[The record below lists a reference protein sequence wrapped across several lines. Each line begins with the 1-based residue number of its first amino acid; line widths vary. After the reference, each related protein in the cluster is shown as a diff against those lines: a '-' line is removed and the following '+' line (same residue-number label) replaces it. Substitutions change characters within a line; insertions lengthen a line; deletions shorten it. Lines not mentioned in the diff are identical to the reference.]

1 MSIPTFLKLLVA
13 IDKPSK
19 FHISTQLESTA
30 RDILAARAE
39 DRIQAGHFMRTQE
52 MPVNSK
58 LQGCVNIYFYVCDM
72 YVRALIFMDWSFCF
86 IHLSSIFV
94 GMSDVSM
101 CVSYTFVCTNYF
113 SMLTHIHTYTHIST
127 A

>member
-1 MSIPTFLKLLVA
+1 MMTFILELFNLFFHNRHVSFFEMAA

-58 LQGCVNIYFYVCDM
+58 LQG
-72 YVRALIFMDWSFCF
+72 
-86 IHLSSIFV
+86 
-94 GMSDVSM
+94 
-101 CVSYTFVCTNYF
+101 FVCLCIY
-113 SMLTHIHTYTHIST
+113 Y
-127 A
+127 